1 MAKNQIEEF
10 KLPQT
15 NGVKITQEEWD
26 ELQEDLKITKFLLQ
40 EMKDLLEGRIR
51 SANII
56 EYRNTY
62 SRDDFGI
69 LDATHDLIIDF
80 ELIEEMTKLVE
91 CKVNFWIR
99 DFVSGVK
106 DI

>member
-1 MAKNQIEEF
+1 MEISDEELDQFKN
-10 KLPQT
+10 
-15 NGVKITQEEWD
+15 
-26 ELQEDLKITKFLLQ
+26 DLRITKFKMQ
-40 EMKDLLEGRIR
+40 ELVDLLEGRIR

-62 SRDDFGI
+62 VFNDWGN

-80 ELIEEMTKLVE
+80 ELIDEMTKLVE
-91 CKVNFWIR
+91 CKVNFWVR

>member
-1 MAKNQIEEF
+1 MEIS
-10 KLPQT
+10 
-15 NGVKITQEEWD
+15 QEEW
-26 ELQEDLKITKFLLQ
+26 EQLQKDLKIGKFQLQ
-40 EMKDLLEGRIR
+40 ELLDLLEGRIR

-62 SRDDFGI
+62 VFNNYGI
-69 LDATHDLIIDF
+69 LDATHDLIINF
-80 ELIEEMTKLVE
+80 ELIDEMTKLVE
-91 CKVNFWIR
+91 CKVSFKVR

>member
-1 MAKNQIEEF
+1 MEEF

-26 ELQEDLKITKFLLQ
+26 KLQEDLKITKFLLQ

-62 SRDDFGI
+62 IANDCGN
-69 LDATHDLIIDF
+69 LDPTYPFIMDF
-80 ELIEEMTKLVE
+80 ELIDEMTKLVE
-91 CKVNFWIR
+91 CKVSFKIRNFNI
-99 DFVSGVK
+99 GVK

>member
-1 MAKNQIEEF
+1 MEIS
-10 KLPQT
+10 
-15 NGVKITQEEWD
+15 QEEW
-26 ELQEDLKITKFLLQ
+26 EQLQKDLKIGKFQLQ
-40 EMKDLLEGRIR
+40 ELLDLLEGRIR

-62 SRDDFGI
+62 SRDDYGV

-80 ELIEEMTKLVE
+80 TLIDEMTKLVE
-91 CKVNFWIR
+91 CKVSFWIR
-99 DFVSGVK
+99 DFISGVK